1 MFGPRDRDVVCA
13 IGATLAVAALLAAA
27 ACQEHI
33 PAYALL
39 PDDSG
44 ADASSEDGAVDASSD
59 AGMDAPMDAP
69 IDALETGH
77 PAEAGDAGKDSR
89 AAGD

>member
-1 MFGPRDRDVVCA
+1 VLGPRDRDVVCA
-13 IGATLAVAALLAAA
+13 IGATLAVVALLTAA

-59 AGMDAPMDAP
+59 GGMDAP